1 MLPLSYFIEKP
12 FQNWTRASARLLG
25 SVFVWVDYSFPV
37 EQARMALKAIIE
49 ASPLWDKRFWNLQV
63 TDASDRSM
71 QLRIL
76 ATAADSSAAFDLRC
90 EIREKFIAYI
100 QQHHPQT
107 LPQLRAQW
115 AGTPPGPPS
124 PP

>member
-1 MLPLSYFIEKP
+1 
-12 FQNWTRASARLLG
+12 
-25 SVFVWVDYSFPV
+25 VFLWVDYSFPV
-37 EQARMALKAIIE
+37 EQARKALQLIIE

-100 QQHHPQT
+100 QVHHPQA
-107 LPQLRAQW
+107 LPQLRAQLGG
-115 AGTPPGPPS
+115 ATVAPLPPS
-124 PP
+124 